1 MSKDRRI
8 YICCVEDRK
17 PYLMAKAK
25 SIFGREAVSEEL
37 EAATLVF
44 VVGESSEQMEEE
56 VIEAEN
62 SGIPVKKVN
71 ENFIEESIYEKLLSQ
86 KSQMKI
92 RSEKKLGHEWER

>member
-17 PYLMAKAK
+17 PYLIAKAK
-25 SIFGREAVSEEL
+25 SIFGEEAVREEVK
-37 EAATLVF
+37 EATLIL
-44 VVGESSEQMEEE
+44 VVGESSQQMEEE

-71 ENFIEESIYEKLLSQ
+71 ENFIEENIYDKLLSQ